1 MDPEGA
7 KKYKKIHLQDL
18 EPREQVPTT
27 LTKPSNIA
35 EMMNFFYEWAEEK
48 IYCYKDT
55 GIGNKRILP
64 SSPFS
69 KEQSFV
75 HAFLCAYTQHG
86 NVSILPDDIWLM
98 ISMFLSNYIQEHSE
112 KLRHMFVKH
121 QDKMNL
127 TVQEQVTSEEE
138 VKKKEK

>member
-35 EMMNFFYEWAEEK
+35 EMMNYFYEWAEEK

-64 SSPFS
+64 SSRFS

-98 ISMFLSNYIQEHSE
+98 ISMFFSNYIQEHSE

-127 TVQEQVTSEEE
+127 TIQEQVTSEEE
-138 VKKKEK
+138 VKKK

>member
-18 EPREQVPTT
+18 EPREQVPTR

-35 EMMNFFYEWAEEK
+35 EMMNYFYEWAEEK

-64 SSPFS
+64 SSRFS

-98 ISMFLSNYIQEHSE
+98 ISMFFSNYIQEHSE

-127 TVQEQVTSEEE
+127 TIQEQVTSEEE
-138 VKKKEK
+138 VKKK